1 MKKQLQ
7 NLSYSYTREDVELNP
22 EFPIHMFSHT
32 AEDEQLYNL
41 HSHNTLEVGLCL
53 RGNGV
58 FIIGNRIHSYGK
70 GDMIVINSGIFHR
83 ARCSKGKEDL
93 WYFLFFKPEDW
104 SLRDDLSKIP
114 HFIHHNDERNLYH
127 ILKALIDEITDEENG
142 YREAAANLLRAF
154 TLRLARLR
162 EYSMIHENQLQ
173 SPGQFEIDERIIRA
187 MDLMISSIHKPLS
200 MEDLAADCCLSES
213 HFRHLFRQQ
222 IGVSPKEY
230 LTSLRIMTAMN
241 LLKNSHLK
249 IVDISYECGFLSL
262 SSFNRQF
269 KAQTGLS
276 PLRWRSE
283 NFSDS

>member
-7 NLSYSYTREDVELNP
+7 DLKYSYTREDVDLDDD
-22 EFPIHMFSHT
+22 FPVHMFSHT

-53 RGNGV
+53 KGNGV

-70 GDMIVINSGIFHR
+70 GDMIVINSGIYHR

-93 WYFLFFKPEDW
+93 WYFLFFRPEDW
-104 SLRDDLSKIP
+104 SIDEDLTQIP
-114 HFIHHNDERNLYH
+114 HFIHNNDERNLYH
-127 ILKALIDEITDEENG
+127 ILKALIDEISEEERG
-142 YREAAANLLRAF
+142 YREAAGNLLRAF
-154 TLRLARLR
+154 SLRLSRLR
-162 EYSMIHENQLQ
+162 EYNLL
-173 SPGQFEIDERIIRA
+173 PGETGSYESRFQIDERIIRA
-187 MDLMISSIHKPLS
+187 MDLMISSIHTPLS
-200 MEDLAADCCLSES
+200 MEELAVNCCLSES

-230 LTSLRIMTAMN
+230 LTSLQIMTAMN

-276 PLRWRSE
+276 PLRWRAE
-283 NFSDS
+283 NLTDS